1 MHIDMFQD
9 VLLHSLKA
17 KRFCFLFHQHSDQPS
32 DTELTHTLRLCFVGL
47 ISTIKLVIV
56 RLGNNLVHRVTTQS
70 YMKLFSA
77 LICIHVDSVQTELI
91 HVFLV
96 SSSWSLQWSGGNT
109 LQRECPHAHF
119 CQVSVHLPATSRC

>member
-47 ISTIKLVIV
+47 ISTIKLVNV

-77 LICIHVDSVQTELI
+77 LICIHVDSELI